1 MSDMKSSILHIL
13 FFSLA
18 VIILYSCSD
27 DTDRPTP
34 PDDKDTTTVDT
45 LSVYTYRIVNEYP
58 HDPYAYTQGL
68 TYHGG
73 YLYEGTGLNRES
85 TLRKVDIETG
95 DVVKIHHLDNQ
106 YFGEGIAI
114 MGDTIVQLTWANNVA
129 FVYERESFAPLDTF
143 GYPTQG
149 WGITYDGEHLIM
161 SDGSAHLS
169 FRDPKTFKEKRRLYV
184 HDDDGPVTKLNELE
198 YINGTI
204 YANKYLTQ
212 HIVIIDPD
220 TGEVVGWVDC
230 TGILRPGDITQ
241 PVDVMNGI
249 AYDADGDRLYVTGK
263 LWPKLFEIKL
273 VPQ

>member
-1 MSDMKSSILHIL
+1 MKSSILHIL